1 MPSKN
6 KKVLFLSYYFPPA
19 GGSAVQRCLKFA
31 KYLPQFGWQPIVLTT
46 REENILLK
54 DPSLCDQIPEEVT
67 VIRTPAPDPY
77 QIIAKGKNQPADLG
91 AIATS
96 EGQQQGLLQRLALWF
111 RKAVFIPDARIGWF
125 PFAVIKGLQI
135 IRRENISLIFA
146 TSPPFTTALI
156 AGTLSFLTGKPWIS
170 DYRDPWTQAYFY
182 FERPFLSRWFEN
194 FLEKRLL
201 FSASRVISI
210 NQLILDGM
218 CSKFGFCDPAHQAII
233 PNGFDPEDFE
243 KIQPVKADKFTI
255 TYTGTLNA
263 KMHPEN
269 LLKVIHDICIEDEDF
284 SKNIH
289 LKFIGRMS
297 PAEVDLFNKYLSDE
311 QYELISHLPHRE
323 SLSHAA
329 GSNLLLLLIP
339 ETEHP
344 ELIVTGKIFEY
355 IKSGVPVLGMI
366 PEGEATKI
374 IRETESGFVVPPDNP
389 EEIKNTLIKCHRS
402 WKERKTVSENNQ
414 DKNAVEN
421 YSRKNA
427 TKQLSRLFDVVH
439 SPKT

>member
-1 MPSKN
+1 MPLKHN

-31 KYLPQFGWQPIVLTT
+31 KYLPQFGWQPFVLTT

-54 DPSLCDQIPEEVT
+54 DTSLCDQIPDEVQ

-77 QIIAKGKNQPADLG
+77 SLMAKGKGQPADLG

-96 EGQQQGLLQRLALWF
+96 EGQQKGFMQRIALWF
-111 RKAVFIPDARIGWF
+111 RRAVFIPDARVGWF

-135 IRRENISLIFA
+135 IQKENIDLIFA

-156 AGTLSFLTGKPWIS
+156 AGTLSLLTGRPWIS

-182 FERPFLSRWFEN
+182 FERPRLSRWFEN

-210 NQLILDGM
+210 NQMILDGL
-218 CSKFGFCDPAHQAII
+218 CDKFGFCNSDKQVII
-233 PNGFDPEDFE
+233 PNGFDPADFE
-243 KIQPVKADKFTI
+243 EIIPIKSGGFTI

-269 LLKVIHDICIEDEDF
+269 LLKVIEDICNEDDDF
-284 SKNIH
+284 KRDIH

-297 PAEVDLFNKYLSDE
+297 PAETALFNRHLSDE
-311 QYELISHLPHRE
+311 NYELLSHLPHHE
-323 SLSHAA
+323 SLKHAS
-329 GSNLLLLLIP
+329 GSDLLLLLIP

-344 ELIVTGKIFEY
+344 ELIVTGKLFEY
-355 IKSGVPVLGMI
+355 IKSGRPVLGLV
-366 PEGEATKI
+366 PKGEAANI
-374 IRETESGFVVPPDNP
+374 IRETKSGFVMNPDNP
-389 EEIKNTLIKCHRS
+389 DEIKKVLLECYRR
-402 WKERKTVSENNQ
+402 WKSRKSLLDEKRDSE
-414 DKNAVEN
+414 AVEKYN
-421 YSRKNA
+421 RRKA
-427 TKQLSRLFDVVH
+427 TKKLAEIMDSIN
-439 SPKT
+439 S